1 VGFERAIGFRA
12 DLDGAFG
19 AMGPASVNDAET
31 GSKSLLG
38 MGALTRICSHNA
50 ALAGSIKRASPRLR
64 SIVQLAYR
72 MGGGHM
78 LRNGCVP
85 NVKRRR
91 EIAVAQSLRER
102 PGEPCA
108 LDAVQSLP
116 DGRGRDAKAT
126 GDLPCRNSRCKLQS
140 NNFARLAH
148 RSSLRWHRSLPRIAK
163 GVT

>member
-1 VGFERAIGFRA
+1 MARSAPW
-12 DLDGAFG
+12 
-19 AMGPASVNDAET
+19 GPAKANDAET
-31 GSKSLLG
+31 GSKSLFG

-85 NVKRRR
+85 NVKRRLQ
-91 EIAVAQSLRER
+91 IAVAQSSRER
-102 PGEPCA
+102 PGEPRA

-116 DGRGRDAKAT
+116 TVEGRDAKAT

-148 RSSLRWHRSLPRIAK
+148 RSSLRWHQSLPRIAK
-163 GVT
+163 SAT